1 VIAMQGTLTESQHE
15 SYARTRA
22 ALLRQREWFTSG
34 IELVEAKAECLQ
46 QASECLQRE
55 VKTHGLALAHFDRLL
70 SNSDYIALASYFGA
84 PMLQPNPKTQPWVD
98 ERVILNLRAER
109 EETADVEWG
118 LLFAENFIVL
128 HTELAL
134 KPAAQ
139 QPRYILLLCVEPPLP
154 DAGGQTIVVPM
165 DAVARGLVPAH
176 ARALCRIH
184 YARIPDAPPFLRIED
199 GRAVF
204 SIRDPG
210 GAALEWKYDDGDE
223 SCAGVDGVNAA
234 IRSFLT
240 ALYDPDIIRG
250 IPWQRNL
257 LAVIDNRRV
266 FHGRTFGGRPLN
278 GGAPR
283 HLRRI
288 RVSRDA

>member
-1 VIAMQGTLTESQHE
+1 
-15 SYARTRA
+15 
-22 ALLRQREWFTSG
+22 
-34 IELVEAKAECLQ
+34 VEK
-46 QASECLQRE
+46 
-55 VKTHGLALAHFDRLL
+55 HGSALARFDRLL
-70 SNSDYIALASYFGA
+70 SNSEFIEVASYFGT

-98 ERVILNLRAER
+98 EQVILNLRAER

-134 KPAAQ
+134 KPAAH

-154 DAGGQTIVVPM
+154 GAGGQTIVVPM
-165 DAVARGLVPAH
+165 DAVARCLNAAH
-176 ARALCRIH
+176 SRMLRRTR
-184 YARIPDAPPFLRIED
+184 YARIPDAPPFLRSEN
-199 GRAVF
+199 GRDVF

-210 GAALEWKYDDGDE
+210 GAGLEWHYEDGDQPGAAAAE
-223 SCAGVDGVNAA
+223 VNAA
-234 IRSFLT
+234 IRSFLSS
-240 ALYDPDIIRG
+240 LYSPDTIRG

-257 LAVIDNRRV
+257 LAVIDNQRV
-266 FHGRTFGGRPLN
+266 FHGRTFGGRPLS

-288 RVSRDA
+288 RVSRDVRQTAELRQHSVAGGVIP